1 MASSSRPKRVRYTF
15 DVHFASQEEKD
26 AFLRRLKGVRQKLTP
41 PGSPPLDNCSLFSS
55 LCDAIE
61 ADSPSTSA
69 PVDEAASKSFMK
81 NSGEFPSIMDCLC
94 HSIMAIVTV
103 WPIL

>member
-1 MASSSRPKRVRYTF
+1 MRYTF

-26 AFLRRLKGVRQKLTP
+26 AFLRRLKCVRQKLTL
-41 PGSPPLDNCSLFSS
+41 PGSPPLDNYSLFSI
-55 LCDAIE
+55 LCDAVE

-69 PVDEAASKSFMK
+69 HADEASSKFFMS
-81 NSGEFPSIMDCLC
+81 NSGEFPNIMDCLC